1 MSEHA
6 EGRLPRSGLY
16 WQTWASGEPVRAV
29 VVLVHGG
36 HEHGGRYAH
45 VAERL
50 LTSGYQLYAVDHP
63 GHGRSPGTR
72 GNIGSMAAAVAG
84 VDELARLAQSRHP
97 GLPTFLYGHSM
108 GGLIALEYLTGSPVQ
123 LNGAVISAPLLDTS
137 TAKPVQ
143 VKVAGVL
150 SRLAPNLGVVRLDA
164 EAVSRDPE
172 VVRAYR
178 TDPLNYMGR
187 LRART
192 GAEILNSVRT
202 LGPRVAKL
210 RLPLY
215 VLQGTADRLV
225 PPAATDWLE
234 QHASMPDLTV
244 RRLEGLFHEP
254 HNEPEQDAVLDDIV
268 AWLDAHLSPVPA

>member
-1 MSEHA
+1 
-6 EGRLPRSGLY
+6 
-16 WQTWASGEPVRAV
+16 